1 MAVCTDDGCV
11 WGCVCVA
18 GRPILAEFSP
28 VTDFRESTCRQY
40 EENICSRAGLCNFM
54 HLKPISRAL
63 KKTLFGRYKKRR
75 SRSRSRSRD
84 RGGGRDDRGRDRDRE
99 DRKVRET
106 SAERRAKIAEWNKAK
121 EEPKEEEE
129 AALFCPPCP
138 PAAEE

>member
-1 MAVCTDDGCV
+1 MCI
-11 WGCVCVA
+11 CVCVRARAA

-63 KKTLFGRYKKRR
+63 RRTLFGRYKKRR

-84 RGGGRDDRGRDRDRE
+84 RGGRDDRGRDRDRE

-121 EEPKEEEE
+121 AEPQEE
-129 AALFCPPCP
+129 AVP